1 MGRVA
6 QASLAAVGLLTQVTL
21 GPAAFASGR
30 SQGVDILP
38 DLGVSVA
45 IWANKNPAF
54 AGLL

>member
-6 QASLAAVGLLTQVTL
+6 QASLAAVGLLTQATL

-30 SQGVDILP
+30 CQGVDILP
-38 DLGVSVA
+38 DLGVHRRHLS
-45 IWANKNPAF
+45 NKNPAF